1 MGFKLRS
8 VQSLRNIDVSEE
20 IYSAGGN
27 DGSLISRPDTECL
40 DCEDFYCSADS
51 EEVNDMCSLF
61 LSLLFI
67 IEVGFNILYS
77 LLGMYNTTLS
87 DVWSKC
93 PENHMWLYLLFTT
106 VLLNF
111 IHHIGI
117 KGLREIE
124 NKKGVLCTLFI
135 VQISNFGFSLIGEHY
150 SSGDCVSSKFD
161 DTLLWK
167 MVNYNIILQ
176 KIIAIM
182 LLIPEIGLVYSIYV
196 KNKRIKDKRIK
207 DAETDT
213 KSRETKS
220 RENNQV
226 KIKSENIKIKIIEND
241 RVEEGDKEGEEE
253 GEEEGDKEGENED
266 ENKQQNQ
273 IITRKETD

>member
-40 DCEDFYCSADS
+40 DCEDFYCSTDS

-77 LLGMYNTTLS
+77 LLGMYNTTLT

-111 IHHIGI
+111 IHHVGI

-135 VQISNFGFSLIGEHY
+135 VQIS
-150 SSGDCVSSKFD
+150 
-161 DTLLWK
+161 
-167 MVNYNIILQ
+167 
-176 KIIAIM
+176 KI
-182 LLIPEIGLVYSIYV
+182 
-196 KNKRIKDKRIK
+196 
-207 DAETDT
+207 
-213 KSRETKS
+213 
-220 RENNQV
+220 
-226 KIKSENIKIKIIEND
+226 
-241 RVEEGDKEGEEE
+241 
-253 GEEEGDKEGENED
+253 
-266 ENKQQNQ
+266 
-273 IITRKETD
+273 